1 MWHTIFSWFVKITG
15 APVFYLLMRTKV
27 YYENRKAQGL
37 RIKGKAIIVSNHR
50 SIWDVAMMMMTFLG
64 RTLRCVVAEVMYR
77 FGIMRLVLNGLGAIK
92 VDRHAQDFAF
102 IDRCKTILDKGG
114 VVEIY
119 PEARIPDPE
128 EAKPLPFKP
137 STVYLAL
144 ESGAPIIPVYTN
156 GCYFKWKRAR
166 MIIGTPFDAR
176 EYYDDALSEKENIE
190 NITKLLRERI
200 IDLGKQLDEKIH
212 EKHN

>member
-1 MWHTIFSWFVKITG
+1 MGRCDDDDDLFRAHAPLRGCGSYVPLWHH
-15 APVFYLLMRTKV
+15 APC
-27 YYENRKAQGL
+27 A
-37 RIKGKAIIVSNHR
+37 
-50 SIWDVAMMMMTFLG
+50 
-64 RTLRCVVAEVMYR
+64 
-77 FGIMRLVLNGLGAIK
+77 
-92 VDRHAQDFAF
+92 
-102 IDRCKTILDKGG
+102 IDRCKTILDNGG

-190 NITKLLRERI
+190 NITNLLRERI